1 MAAQENDIIENAKN
15 ARSRTRVKIGLAR
28 NFHDRVKEIQIAS
41 LAYLIYPS
49 DTARV
54 EKAIKDAAS
63 FNGMLSK
70 LGHSELGEALG
81 RVETKFKE
89 IVKAHATFVATR
101 DAAQN
106 IAATTNQQIFA
117 LSQRSQEA
125 ATDQRNQSSWLMI
138 LTIAGAALLSVLVLF
153 LLSRLISRPIRNI
166 TGSMAQ
172 LADGNVEIDFGK
184 TGRKDEIGGMFAAVR
199 IFRDNAIA
207 RQILERTQAE
217 EHAARAK
224 RQETIEV
231 LIARFRTEA
240 AEALTTVKSNA
251 DILRETAELL
261 TRSAIMT
268 AERSASAESD
278 ANHAVH
284 NVSAV
289 AAAAEEFSQ
298 SINEIGQ
305 KVHEASN
312 MVQAVAS
319 EASATSAS
327 IGALEGAAEKIGG
340 VVSLI
345 TSIAG
350 QTNLLALNATIEAA
364 RAGEAG
370 KGFAVVASEVKN
382 LANQT
387 AAATGEI
394 SGQIAEIQSMTIAAA
409 KAMQGIAETVGK
421 VELSITAIVAATD
434 QQMATTS
441 EISRNV
447 HDASAVTASAVGAM
461 KDVTADAMA
470 TDESSRKVLA
480 ASQAT
485 SEQVKRLRDQVETF
499 LSRVA
504 AA

>member
-1 MAAQENDIIENAKN
+1 LQDAKD
-15 ARSRTRVKIGLAR
+15 ARSRTRVKIGVAR
-28 NFHDRVKEIQIAS
+28 NFHDRVKDIRVAA
-41 LAYLIYPS
+41 LAYLLDPK
-49 DTARV
+49 DRTRV
-54 EKAIKDAAS
+54 DKAMKDARGMS
-63 FNGMLSK
+63 GMLAK

-81 RVETKFKE
+81 RAQAKFEE
-89 IVKAHATFVATR
+89 IVAAQAAFMANR
-101 DAAQN
+101 DAAQSV
-106 IAATTNQQIFA
+106 AGTTTQQIFA

-125 ATDQRNQSSWLMI
+125 ASSQKSQSSLLMV
-138 LTIAGAALLSVLVLF
+138 LTIAGAAAIAGLVLF
-153 LLSRLISRPIRNI
+153 LVSRWISRPIRDV
-166 TGSMAQ
+166 TGSMAR
-172 LADGNVEIDFGK
+172 LADGNVDLDFANA
-184 TGRKDEIGGMFAAVR
+184 GRKDEIGGMFAAVR

-207 RQILERTQAE
+207 RMTLEKAQAE
-217 EHAARAK
+217 EQFARAK
-224 RQETIEV
+224 RQESIES
-231 LIARFRTEA
+231 LIARFRAET
-240 AEALTTVKSNA
+240 AEALTSVKTNT
-251 DILRETAELL
+251 DVLRETAELL
-261 TRSAIMT
+261 TRSAVMT
-268 AERSASAESD
+268 AERSASAETD
-278 ANHAVH
+278 ANHAAH

-305 KVHEASN
+305 KVHDASG
-312 MVQAVAS
+312 MVQAVAR
-319 EASATSAS
+319 EASETRAS

-345 TSIAG
+345 TNIAG

-370 KGFAVVASEVKN
+370 KGFAVVASEVKS

-394 SGQIAEIQSMTIAAA
+394 SGQISAIQSMTIAAA

-421 VELSITAIVAATD
+421 VELSIAAIVAATD

-447 HDASAVTASAVGAM
+447 HDASAVTASAVEAM
-461 KDVTADAMA
+461 KDVTTDALA
-470 TDESSRKVLA
+470 TDEGSRKVLA
-480 ASQAT
+480 ASEAT
-485 SEQVKRLRDQVETF
+485 GDQVKRLRDQVETF